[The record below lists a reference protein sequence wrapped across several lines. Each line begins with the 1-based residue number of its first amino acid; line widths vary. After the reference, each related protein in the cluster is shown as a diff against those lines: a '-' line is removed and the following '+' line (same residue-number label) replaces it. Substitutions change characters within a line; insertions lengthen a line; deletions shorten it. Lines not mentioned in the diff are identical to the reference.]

1 MRIEFFDEYTRAF
14 DEKDVL
20 RYMKMPEDHAFG
32 QSIASLLERTDKIA
46 KPKAFYMEC
55 NVDEITSSTVTIE
68 GHKFRSSI
76 LGKKL
81 KGKEK
86 VYPFL
91 KTCGTELAEYAKTLT
106 DMIDQF
112 AFDAVMEFYM
122 RQIGA
127 TSLAALENELPP
139 EHVVASSSPGSLID
153 WHISGQE
160 ELFNLFGDCAVKA
173 GVSLTPSFLMFP
185 VKSVSG
191 IYFENTGV
199 LHDCEICQKENCPGR
214 KVPFSMKA
222 LLAFNS
228 DDEEM

>member
-1 MRIEFFDEYTRAF
+1 MNVHFFDEYTRAF

-20 RYMKMPEDHAFG
+20 KYMKMPEDHAFG
-32 QSIASLLERTDKIA
+32 HSIASLLERTDKIA

-55 NVDEITSSTVTIE
+55 KVDEITPSSVTIE

-81 KGKEK
+81 KDKEI

-91 KTCGTELAEYAKTLT
+91 QTCGKELADYAKTLT
-106 DMIDQF
+106 DMVEQF
-112 AFDAVMEFYM
+112 AFDAVMEFYL
-122 RQIGA
+122 RQITA
-127 TSLAALENELPP
+127 VAVADLENRFPD

-160 ELFNLFGDCAVKA
+160 ELFRLFGEQAEKA
-173 GVSLTPSFLMFP
+173 GVSLTPSYLMFP

-191 IYFENTGV
+191 IRFESEGI
-199 LHDCEICQKENCPGR
+199 LHDCEICQKENCRSR
-214 KVPFSMKA
+214 KAAFNMKA
-222 LLAFNS
+222 YLAFKS
-228 DDEEM
+228 EEEM